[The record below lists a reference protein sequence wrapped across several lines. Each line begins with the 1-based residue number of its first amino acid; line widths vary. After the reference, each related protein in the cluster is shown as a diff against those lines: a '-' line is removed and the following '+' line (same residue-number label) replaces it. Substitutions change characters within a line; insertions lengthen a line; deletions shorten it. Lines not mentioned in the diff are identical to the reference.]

1 MSAKAPTVRR
11 RLAGLPGLRGLSML
25 YLPVLALL
33 FVSVIVAR
41 ALHIP
46 VASLT
51 RDMAALAHVHP
62 LIGVVSNV
70 GILLWCAT
78 AAICLFSRN
87 LLRRQGRHVEARFLL
102 WAGVLT
108 IVLLL
113 DDLFMIHEYIAP
125 VHFHVNEKVILAC
138 HACGAAAYLL
148 SQRRLILA
156 ENYQLLVAAMV
167 LFAASVL
174 VDISDGH
181 GWLSNLAEDGFKILG
196 ITSWL
201 GYHAG
206 KARHWLVEVPPV
218 RPSAPASGDE
228 ARQPAAFDRP
238 LVSATSLSRP

>member
-1 MSAKAPTVRR
+1 
-11 RLAGLPGLRGLSML
+11 LALI
-25 YLPVLALL
+25 YLPILALL
-33 FVSVIVAR
+33 FVSVVAAR
-41 ALHIP
+41 LLHIP

-78 AAICLFSRN
+78 AAICLFGRN
-87 LLRRQGRHVEARFLL
+87 LLRQHGRDEEARFLL
-102 WAGVLT
+102 WGGVLT

-125 VHFHVNEKVILAC
+125 VHFHVGEKVILAC

-148 SQRRLILA
+148 SHRRLILA

-196 ITSWL
+196 IASWL

-206 KARHWLVEVPPV
+206 KARHWLADAPPL
-218 RPSAPASGDE
+218 RPSAPAPGDDH
-228 ARQPAAFDRP
+228 RQTAAFDQP
-238 LVSATSLSRP
+238 LVSDPLATGLPRL